1 LKWTGFGDLGTFLAV
16 KIKYMPLYRVSIKR
30 STHLNGVS
38 ISKGLSVDIPMFTNI
53 NPVVVDSGSIVN
65 DAFMRVYGIDLKKLN
80 LLNTNWLEAMVVG

>member
-1 LKWTGFGDLGTFLAV
+1 
-16 KIKYMPLYRVSIKR
+16 
-30 STHLNGVS
+30 
-38 ISKGLSVDIPMFTNI
+38 MFTNI